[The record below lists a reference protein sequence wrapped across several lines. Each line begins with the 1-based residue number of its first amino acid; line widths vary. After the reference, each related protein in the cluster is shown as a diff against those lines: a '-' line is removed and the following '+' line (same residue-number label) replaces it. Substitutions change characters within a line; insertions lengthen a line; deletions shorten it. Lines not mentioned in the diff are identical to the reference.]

1 MATPTFLGIPVEVR
15 LVIYD
20 IYLMAHQRVRQ
31 KRQPSGGHL
40 RLLRTCR
47 QIHDEA
53 CPIFWR
59 YVSLRNELEI
69 NAFIL
74 NANEAM
80 AARVL
85 WADVANDARVFMPLE
100 KAKSIQ
106 EETGRPAPLSN
117 LHLALRRMPSLQR
130 LRVFQCRRGL
140 PANIRGSREAGR
152 LALEFEFAMYPS
164 GSATPLSAYEIF
176 MDAESRVQPFQ
187 VVSPRFLEKLR
198 LSGEV
203 RLPPSVE
210 APALRQVTLHSITGN
225 HFDRNSIENTFRGAS
240 LESFLYAQ
248 GHRLGFELR
257 NRHLESVVALSGSR
271 LRTLVLLGC
280 SRLSSA
286 CIAGCLEQLPLLE
299 VFALSLVTVDEL
311 RTNFLHSLPLTVSVL
326 KLHVVNAWYAVPL
339 LAEERGLCDALENS
353 IMVREKPPKRMV
365 LHVRERLLT
374 EEGREERLSGLARLH
389 DIDLFLS
396 PWENDCE
403 HAL

>member
-1 MATPTFLGIPVEVR
+1 MAEPTFLGMPVEVR

-20 IYLMAHQRVRQ
+20 MYLMKHQRVRQ
-31 KRQPSGGHL
+31 KCQPANDHL
-40 RLLRTCR
+40 KLLRTCR
-47 QIHDEA
+47 QIYEEA
-53 CPIFWR
+53 RPIFWR

-74 NANEAM
+74 NASDAM
-80 AARVL
+80 AARIL
-85 WADVANDARVFMPLE
+85 WADVANDGRVFKPLE
-100 KAKSIQ
+100 RISKQ
-106 EETGRPAPLSN
+106 EVIPSPLSN

-130 LRVFQCRRGL
+130 LRVSRCNFCC
-140 PANIRGSREAGR
+140 PGSGSGAPR

-164 GSATPLSAYEIF
+164 ATAPRLSAYEIF

-187 VVSPRFLEKLR
+187 VISPRSVEKLR

-225 HFDRNSIENTFRGAS
+225 HFDRNNIESSFPGAC

-286 CIAGCLEQLPLLE
+286 CIASCLEQLPLLE
-299 VFALSLVTVDEL
+299 IFALSLVTVDEL
-311 RTNFLHSLPLTVSVL
+311 RTNFLLSLPLTVSVL
-326 KLHVVNAWYAVPL
+326 KVHVVNAWYAVPL
-339 LAEERGLCDALENS
+339 RVEERGLLDALENS
-353 IMVREKPPKRMV
+353 IMVREKPPKRTT
-365 LHVRERLLT
+365 LNFREQLLLEDGRKERLM
-374 EEGREERLSGLARLH
+374 ELAQLH
-389 DIDLFLS
+389 DIDLCIK

-403 HAL
+403 HAI

>member
-1 MATPTFLGIPVEVR
+1 MAAPTFLDIPVEVR
-15 LVIYD
+15 LVVYD
-20 IYLMAHQRVRQ
+20 MYLMGHRRVRQ
-31 KRQPSGGHL
+31 KRQPTNGHL
-40 RLLRTCR
+40 KLLRTCR
-47 QIHDEA
+47 QVQDEA
-53 CPIFWR
+53 AHILWR
-59 YVSLRNELEI
+59 YVSLRDELEI

-74 NANEAM
+74 NTSDAA

-85 WADVANDARVFMPLE
+85 WADVANDTRVFMPLE
-100 KAKSIQ
+100 AKK
-106 EETGRPAPLSN
+106 EEGTKPSPLSN

-140 PANIRGSREAGR
+140 PANIQGSRAAAR

-164 GSATPLSAYEIF
+164 GTAPPLSAYEIF
-176 MDAESRVQPFQ
+176 MDAETRVQPFQ
-187 VVSPRFLEKLR
+187 VIAPRSVKQLR

-203 RLPPSVE
+203 RLPSSLETPS
-210 APALRQVTLHSITGN
+210 LRQVTLHSITGN
-225 HFDRNSIENTFRGAS
+225 HFDRNSIENTFPGAA

-286 CIAGCLEQLPLLE
+286 IIAACLEQLPLLE

-326 KLHVVNAWYAVPL
+326 KLHIINAWYAVPL
-339 LAEERGLCDALENS
+339 LVEERGLCETLENNV
-353 IMVREKPPKRMV
+353 MVREKPPTRMA
-365 LHVRERLLT
+365 LNFRERLLV
-374 EEGREERLSGLARLH
+374 EDGRRERLLEIAELH
-389 DIDLFLS
+389 GVALTIR

-403 HAL
+403 HSL